1 MFGANELLDNTL
13 RGATISAIIRVA
25 TGRPVFV
32 MATVNDGVRFAGAS
46 IVYDIVKQPLNQVL
60 PPPFKLPNGN

>member
-32 MATVNDGVRFAGAS
+32 QATLNDGVRFAGAS
-46 IVYDIVKQPLNQVL
+46 IVYDVVKGPINQVL
-60 PPPFKLPNGN
+60 PAQLKLPNGN